1 MRSFLVRLI
10 VLASVLLLAVPT
22 GRAET
27 PRATVTFDNK
37 SGQSALVKLI
47 GPSRRTTQ
55 VPNRQ
60 RRTVTAVGGQY
71 YILTRYGS
79 KSDDYT
85 YSRGDRFHVTQTAT
99 RHSVITITLHKV
111 VGGNYGSKSIPAS
124 EFERE
129 K

>member
-1 MRSFLVRLI
+1 MRSVLIRLA
-10 VLASVLLLAVPT
+10 VLAGVLLPTVPA
-22 GRAET
+22 GHAET
-27 PRATVTFDNK
+27 PRAQITFDNQ
-37 SGQSALVKLI
+37 SGQPALVKLV

-60 RRTVTAVGGQY
+60 KRTVTAVGGNY

-79 KSDDYT
+79 KPDDYR
-85 YSRGDRFHVTQTAT
+85 YSKGDSFHVTQTA
-99 RHSVITITLHKV
+99 RRYSIITITLHKV
-111 VGGNYGSKSIPAS
+111 IGGNYGSKDIPAD

>member
-1 MRSFLVRLI
+1 MHSFLLRLI
-10 VLASVLLLAVPT
+10 VVASVLLPTVPAS
-22 GRAET
+22 RAET

-37 SGQSALVKLI
+37 SGQPALVKLI
-47 GPSRRTTQ
+47 GPSRRTAL

-60 RRTVTAVGGQY
+60 KRTVTAVGGRY

-79 KSDDYT
+79 KPDNYT
-85 YSRGDRFHVTQTAT
+85 YSKGDTFHVTQTA
-99 RHSVITITLHKV
+99 RQHSVITITLHKV
-111 VGGNYGSKSIPAS
+111 VGGNYGSKDIPAD